1 MEFLTNVL
9 FLKLQKNHRN
19 YHMKIRKEVNRPL
32 SLPKDLM
39 NRVGGHK
46 SRKMSVIATKLGE
59 VIITRK
65 PDNYK
70 IKYLVEIGRS
80 CDIVPTA
87 VLKVAGI
94 DEHLEFNAMVVHS
107 DIFISKTNKPTITV
121 DEKKFLKP
129 RILDI

>member
-1 MEFLTNVL
+1 M
-9 FLKLQKNHRN
+9 
-19 YHMKIRKEVNRPL
+19 MKVWKEVNKPL
-32 SLPKDLM
+32 SLPKELM
-39 NRVGGHK
+39 NKVGGHRGK
-46 SRKMSVIATKLGE
+46 KMSVIATKFGE

-65 PDNYK
+65 PDNYRV
-70 IKYLVEIGRS
+70 KYLVEIGRS

-94 DEHLEFNAMVVHS
+94 DEHLEFNAIVAHS